1 MIANLLIGIL
11 IFGYAGWTIMRFVR
25 KSKQGKCAT
34 CSLNK
39 RCSSVCNDSQ
49 DQSHKT
55 FA

>member
-25 KSKQGKCAT
+25 KSKQGKCAV

-39 RCSSVCNDSQ
+39 RCNSVCNDPQSQ
-49 DQSHKT
+49 GPKT